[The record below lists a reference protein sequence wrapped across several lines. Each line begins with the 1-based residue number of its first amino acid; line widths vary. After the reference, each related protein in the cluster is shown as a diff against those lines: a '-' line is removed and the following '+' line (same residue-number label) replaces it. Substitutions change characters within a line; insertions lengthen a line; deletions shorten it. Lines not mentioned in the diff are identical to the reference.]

1 MTVRLFLGFN
11 KWYDLNFNN
20 RGDNQSDTGSIV
32 LWVMV
37 GEDREGGGKN
47 IANNLCNLW
56 TASCIKRTTVISLFA
71 NNGNPYSLT
80 DDIIYYISIQE

>member
-1 MTVRLFLGFN
+1 MAVRLFLGFD
-11 KWYDLNFNN
+11 KWYDFNFNN
-20 RGDNQSDTGSIV
+20 REDNQSDTGSIV

-37 GEDREGGGKN
+37 GEDGEGGGKN
-47 IANNLCNLW
+47 NANNLWNLW
-56 TASCIKRTTVISLFA
+56 TAPSIKRTTVISSFA